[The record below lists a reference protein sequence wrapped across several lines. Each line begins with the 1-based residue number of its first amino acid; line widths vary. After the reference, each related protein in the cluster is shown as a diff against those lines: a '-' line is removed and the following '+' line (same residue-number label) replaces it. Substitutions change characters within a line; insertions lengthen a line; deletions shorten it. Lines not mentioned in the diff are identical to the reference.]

1 MLKLYNTL
9 TKQKE
14 EFEPIEKGKVSLYT
28 CGPTVY
34 NYQHIGNYKSFMT
47 ADILRRYLEYSGFE
61 VRHIQN
67 ITDVGHLTDDD
78 VAQGDSGEDKM
89 VKKALAEK
97 KSPEEI
103 ARFFEKYHIDTSEK
117 LNILAPQF
125 APRATEHI
133 PLMIKL
139 IEQLID
145 KGHAY
150 ETNGNVFLDVTSYE
164 NYGKL
169 SGNTLEDLNVGARLT
184 EPHPD
189 KRNQWD
195 FALWLKAPEDH
206 LMQWDSPWGRGYPGW
221 HIECSAMCIDYL
233 GETIDIHTGGEDH
246 IFPHHEAEIAQ
257 SEGATGKPFV
267 HYWMHTRHMLVDG
280 KKMSK
285 SKGNF
290 YILEDVIAKGYSATD
305 LRFTYLLAHYR
316 SQMNFTWESL
326 SQAHKNL
333 ESLQNFR
340 DRLSTFVASQERDC
354 ERLDTEIYRKDF
366 EEAMNDDL
374 NTPLA
379 ISVLLRMVTDGNVLM
394 DDKKLHNP
402 EVVLKAFEKLTNIL
416 GIIFNTATI
425 IPQEVLNLAK
435 KRDEARASKEFS
447 RADGLRDEIIANG
460 YIIEDTPTGTK
471 VKEKK

>member
-1 MLKLYNTL
+1 MLHLYNTL

-47 ADILRRYLEYSGFE
+47 ADILRRYLSYGGFE

-78 VAQGDSGEDKM
+78 VAQGDSGDDKM
-89 VKKALAEK
+89 IKKALAEK
-97 KSPEEI
+97 KTPEEI
-103 ARFFEKYHIDTSEK
+103 ARFFEKYHTDTAQK
-117 LNILAPQF
+117 LNILSPQF

-133 PLMIKL
+133 PLMIAL
-139 IEQLID
+139 IEQLI
-145 KGHAY
+145 KRGHAY
-150 ETNGNVFLDVTSYE
+150 EANGNVFLDVTSYE

-169 SGNTLEDLNVGARLT
+169 SGNTLEDLNVGARLC

-189 KRNQWD
+189 KKNQWD
-195 FALWLKAPEDH
+195 FALWLKAPKDH

-221 HIECSAMCIDYL
+221 HIECSAMCMDYL
-233 GETIDIHTGGEDH
+233 GDTIDIHTGGEDH

-267 HYWMHTRHMLVDG
+267 HYWVHTRHMLVDG

-290 YILEDVIAKGYSATD
+290 YTLEDVIAKGYTAMD

-316 SQMNFTWESL
+316 SQMNFTWDSL
-326 SQAHKNL
+326 SQAQKNL
-333 ESLQNFR
+333 QSLANFKE
-340 DRLSTFVASQERDC
+340 RLNSFSTSQERDC
-354 ERLDTEIYRKDF
+354 ERMDTEIYRKDF
-366 EEAMNDDL
+366 EKAMGDDL

-379 ISVLLRMVTDGNVLM
+379 ISVLLRLVTDGNVLM
-394 DDKKLHNP
+394 DDHKLHNP
-402 EVVLKAFEKLTNIL
+402 QDVLKAFDKLLHVL
-416 GIIFNTATI
+416 GITFDTSEST
-425 IPQEVLNLAK
+425 IPQEITDLAH
-435 KRDEARASKEFS
+435 KRDEARTEKDFV
-447 RADGLRDEIIANG
+447 RADELRDEIVTKG
-460 YIIEDTPTGTK
+460 YSIEDTSSGTK
-471 VKEKK
+471 VRGK